1 MGLAC
6 SISQAQKYYVILR
19 SEVYRAGFL
28 CVCIQMYLHTYM
40 NEQAAASE
48 EDDIK
53 VPVFKA

>member
-6 SISQAQKYYVILR
+6 LISQAHYVILR

-28 CVCIQMYLHTYM
+28 CVCIHIYLHTYM
-40 NEQAAASE
+40 NEYAAASE

-53 VPVFKA
+53 IPVFKA